1 MSHMG
6 PDKLVYMANQI
17 GTFFKA
23 QGSEDNAIAGVAEH
37 IKKFWN
43 PQMRK
48 SIYAHIDRGG
58 EGLKP
63 HVKAAI
69 EKLKQAEAAH

>member
-6 PDKLVYMANQI
+6 PNKLVYMANQI
-17 GTFFKA
+17 GNFFKA
-23 QGSEDNAIAGVAEH
+23 QGSEDKVIAGVAEH
-37 IKKFWN
+37 IRKFWD
-43 PQMRK
+43 PRMRK
-48 SIYAHIDRGG
+48 SIYAHIDNGG
-58 EGLKP
+58 EGLEP

>member
-6 PDKLVYMANQI
+6 PNKLVYMANQI
-17 GTFFKA
+17 GAFFKA
-23 QGSEDNAIAGVAEH
+23 QGSDDHAVAGVAEH
-37 IKKFWN
+37 IRKFWD
-43 PQMRK
+43 PRMRK
-48 SIYAHIDRGG
+48 SIYAHIDNGG
-58 EGLKP
+58 DGLEP